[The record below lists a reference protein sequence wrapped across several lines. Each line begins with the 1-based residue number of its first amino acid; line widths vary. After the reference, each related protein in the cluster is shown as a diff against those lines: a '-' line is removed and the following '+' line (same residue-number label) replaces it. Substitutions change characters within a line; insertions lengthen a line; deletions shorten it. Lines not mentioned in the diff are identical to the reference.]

1 MVAKSKLTSSVFL
14 AGLFFVTAAAA
25 LSTDRDQPIEV
36 TADFVEIDDKIGLA
50 IYRGNVIVIQGS
62 TRFTGHTLTLKYA
75 PDQQLKEALLE
86 GSPATYRQRPDN
98 EEEDIKGEALNMRYQ
113 AQEQLIH
120 MTNKVKIVQ
129 RRQIYT
135 GHHMTYDTARNVL
148 KARKAR
154 PGELSDD
161 NGATDDGRVRIIIP
175 PAKKTEPNGTDR
187 GSRAGGPGPRE

>member
-1 MVAKSKLTSSVFL
+1 MTKSVNSSVLL

-36 TADFVEIDDKIGLA
+36 TADFVEIDDKIGVA

-62 TRFTGHTLTLKYA
+62 THFTGHTLTLKYA
-75 PDQQLKEALLE
+75 ADQELKEAFLE
-86 GSPATYRQRPDN
+86 GAPATYRQRPDN
-98 EEEDIKGEALNMRYQ
+98 EEEDIEGEALNMRYQ
-113 AQEQLIH
+113 TQEQLIH

-154 PGELSDD
+154 PGELS
-161 NGATDDGRVRIIIP
+161 NGAGATDDDRVRIIIP
-175 PAKKTEPNGTDR
+175 PAKKTEPSGTNR
-187 GSRAGGPGPRE
+187 GSRAGGPGPKK

>member
-1 MVAKSKLTSSVFL
+1 MTKSVNSGVLL

-36 TADFVEIDDKIGLA
+36 TADFVEIDDKIGVA

-62 TRFTGHTLTLKYA
+62 THFTGHTLTLKYA
-75 PDQQLKEALLE
+75 PDQQLKEAFLE

-98 EEEDIKGEALNMRYQ
+98 EEEDIEGEALNMRYQ
-113 AQEQLIH
+113 TQEQLIH
-120 MTNKVKIVQ
+120 MSNKVKIVQ
-129 RRQIYT
+129 RGQIYT

-154 PGELSDD
+154 PGELSND

-175 PAKKTEPNGTDR
+175 PAKKTEPNGPNR
-187 GSRAGGPGPRE
+187 GSRAGGSRPKE

>member
-1 MVAKSKLTSSVFL
+1 MTKRLNSSVLL
-14 AGLFFVTAAAA
+14 AGLLFVTAAGA
-25 LSTDRDQPIEV
+25 LSTDRDQAIEV
-36 TADFVEIDDKIGLA
+36 TADFVEIDDKIGVA

-62 TRFTGHTLTLKYA
+62 THFTGHTLTLKYT
-75 PDQQLKEALLE
+75 PDQELKEALLV

-98 EEEDIKGEALNMRYQ
+98 EAEDIEGEALNMRYQ
-113 AQEQLIH
+113 TQEQLIH

-154 PGELSDD
+154 PGELS
-161 NGATDDGRVRIIIP
+161 NGAGATDDDRVRIIIP
-175 PAKKTEPNGTDR
+175 PAKKTEPSGTNR
-187 GSRAGGPGPRE
+187 GSRAGGPGPKK

>member
-1 MVAKSKLTSSVFL
+1 MTKSVNSGVLL
-14 AGLFFVTAAAA
+14 AGLFFVSATAA

-36 TADFVEIDDKIGLA
+36 TADFVEIDDKIGVA

-62 TRFTGHTLTLKYA
+62 THFTGHTLTLKYA
-75 PDQQLKEALLE
+75 ADQQLKEALLE
-86 GSPATYRQRPDN
+86 GAPATYRQRPDN
-98 EEEDIKGEALNMRYQ
+98 EEEDIEGEALNMRYQ

-154 PGELSDD
+154 PGELSND

-175 PAKKTEPNGTDR
+175 PAKKTESSGTDR
-187 GSRAGGPGPRE
+187 ASRAGGPVSRQ